1 MLKTISVGTGRDGTM
16 SLNHMIERVF
26 ASCGGGRTMHE
37 YCCRES
43 YQAFCDYRETGAA
56 ACWTNLQRMVSEC
69 PYDAIVGNGHAAIL
83 PLFAERY
90 GRGLKLVHLRR
101 ADRAACI
108 ASLAKNCALFPTA
121 YGYYSSSPE
130 ATVKRMAAFHFGEMT
145 RWQWDRLSTEDKFG
159 WYYDKTHALIAGA
172 KALFDDYT
180 EIETEMLDSAA
191 TRRVIA
197 DLVGGPGAAV
207 PPKSHLN
214 AAMIDISAFPKEH
227 QFKMNWLL
235 GRLNID
241 EMVQDDVYAI
251 DYFLEKFT
259 AWTGYQI
266 TKAPQLGPAAAASA
280 DEIAIDLDRVLKIVS
295 KRRKEFRSL
304 RRDLRRRGAARGV
317 GLGRFSRRRSLYP
330 DFTLSVISVLRNS
343 LIAFATKRRFSKARA
358 KRRSRR
364 ESVLK

>member
-214 AAMIDISAFPKEH
+214 AAMIDISAFP
-227 QFKMNWLL
+227 
-235 GRLNID
+235 
-241 EMVQDDVYAI
+241 MVQDDVYAI

>member
-1 MLKTISVGTGRDGTM
+1 VQDEGEQQDINLRWRTVEKSRRNVDTLAVLKTIFVGTGRDGTM
-16 SLNHMIERVF
+16 SLNHMVERVF
-26 ASCGGGRTMHE
+26 AASGGGRTMHE
-37 YCCRES
+37 YCCREF

-56 ACWTNLQRMVSEC
+56 VHWANLQRMVSEC
-69 PYDAIVGNGHAAIL
+69 PYDAIVGNGYAAVL

-121 YGYYSSSPE
+121 YGYYSSSAE
-130 ATVKRMAAFHFGEMT
+130 ATVKRMTAFHFGEMT
-145 RWQWDRLSTEDKFG
+145 HAAWDRLPVEEKFG
-159 WYYDKTHALIAGA
+159 WYYDKTHALIADA

-180 EIETEMLDSAA
+180 EIETETLDSAA
-191 TRRVIA
+191 TRRVLA
-197 DLVGGPGAAV
+197 NLVAGPSAAL

-241 EMVQDDVYAI
+241 EMAQDDLYAI
-251 DYFLEKFT
+251 DYFLEKFI

-266 TKAPQLGPAAAASA
+266 TNAPQLGPVTAASA
-280 DEIAIDLDRVLKIVS
+280 DKIAIDLDRVLEIVG
-295 KRRKEFRSL
+295 RRLNEFRSL
-304 RRDLRRRGAARGV
+304 RQDLRRREPRGASLSRF
-317 GLGRFSRRRSLYP
+317 GLRRL
-330 DFTLSVISVLRNS
+330 
-343 LIAFATKRRFSKARA
+343 
-358 KRRSRR
+358 
-364 ESVLK
+364 